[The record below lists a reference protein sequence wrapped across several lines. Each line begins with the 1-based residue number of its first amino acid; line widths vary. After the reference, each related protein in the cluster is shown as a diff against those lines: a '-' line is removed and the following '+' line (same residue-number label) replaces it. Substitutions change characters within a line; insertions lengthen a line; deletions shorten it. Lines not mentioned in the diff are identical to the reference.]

1 MAKQVRRWSHT
12 RGSRDGGGGGGP
24 RFFSSVERKWT
35 KMEGENS
42 RQGCE
47 FERLGVDDI
56 YAHRSRHQFITYS
69 FSRARFLLPIFLPA
83 SCSPSSLHESLRCS
97 QVQTHRQIWFE
108 VARTN
113 LPSTASKH
121 LDVGSTINLTENQLR
136 NDFIDR
142 ANLP

>member
-35 KMEGENS
+35 MEGENS

-83 SCSPSSLHESLRCS
+83 SCSHLC
-97 QVQTHRQIWFE
+97 
-108 VARTN
+108 TN
-113 LPSTASKH
+113 LCAVRKYKRIAKFGSKLLVPTSPPRPASI
-121 LDVGSTINLTENQLR
+121 SMS
-136 NDFIDR
+136 DR
-142 ANLP
+142 RSI